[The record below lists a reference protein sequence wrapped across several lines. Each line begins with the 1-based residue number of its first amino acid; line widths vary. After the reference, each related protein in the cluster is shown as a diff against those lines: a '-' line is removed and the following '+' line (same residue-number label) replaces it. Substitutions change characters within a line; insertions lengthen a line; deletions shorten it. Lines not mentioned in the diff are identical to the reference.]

1 MFNLI
6 VKSSF
11 RFLFS
16 VFFLCIVSSSNAQNT
31 EGFLPNITPP
41 SPVAGELGKYGN
53 VPVGLFTGAPNLSI
67 PLLNFKTKNLESPI
81 SLSYGSNGIKVDEV
95 ASNVGLGWN
104 LIFGGV
110 ITRTVRDQ
118 NDDNQ
123 RMVYPPDDM
132 PNPSPD
138 DRLQFYRAAGQE
150 FADTEKDIY
159 SFNFNGNSGKF
170 IYDKNNVP
178 VLVNNQ
184 KIKIERTGTNNADFL
199 LTTANGI
206 RYYFTEKETTAF
218 RSQGAGHSIISAS
231 VTAWYL
237 TQLVHP
243 NGSVISLVYENTFMD
258 YTASNS
264 QTLTMAFTP
273 GQTGCGRD
281 FYVKAPTLSGIV
293 AHEMSVVGK
302 RIKKIYSNN
311 SKEGY
316 ITFTYFTGGINAEVE
331 GDCKI
336 ETLTHYNESNQ
347 VIEKVSF
354 NYLKTAN
361 GRVFLQNFTFL
372 DPSKKYSFEY
382 INQSNFPKRLSAS
395 QDHWGYYNGKSNS
408 NLIPKNISGYGVTID
423 ETQYSGADKE
433 PYADFA
439 KTGMLSKVIYPA
451 KGYTEFDY
459 EGNTYWGE
467 QTTYPAR
474 KSDNYVRGTDDNDD
488 TPVVYTMTSP
498 IDQRVEMYGLVT
510 YVSPNGPP
518 KYDKDGNIIPDPLD
532 TGHDIASVLLKCRD
546 CTSSGGSFFTY
557 SQFGTQVSHS
567 PYNFIRRE
575 SNIFY
580 FNAKAGK
587 TYEFHF
593 FKGGINT
600 KASLKATYYATAP
613 VKTDTN
619 IPTGGVR
626 IKTTKDFS
634 GTGIAAGYKRYYYG
648 PKDDLN
654 HSSGNKGKMPL
665 YMDKSVRRVNC
676 PPGDGQMGTA
686 CWFAD
691 YEDLVVSSSSII
703 SLFDTGSSNCF
714 YKYVTVSEGGDNF
727 ENGGEMK
734 EFKIHRDVDG
744 ALIVGNVDI
753 KSAPLTNLGWD
764 NGLELKS
771 QIFKKKASGD
781 GFITIAESENTY
793 KLDPS
798 YGGEV
803 RSFSVRKN
811 FNDPCGVAQYAE
823 NLSIVEY
830 KTKLYWHYLEYSI
843 SKKYDLDGLN
853 PVETQTV
860 YKYGNPSHI
869 QLTSQST
876 KSSLKENLET
886 RYYYPHDLLSEPFVS
901 EMIAGNRID
910 TPLKTET
917 YRGTVKQSEQKT
929 VFGKDA
935 STADLLLPKFIY
947 TAKAAAALE
956 KKITF
961 GKYDE
966 KGNILEYTPENGTPV
981 SIIWGY
987 NKTQPIA
994 KIENA
999 LYSQAASYAANLQDK
1014 SDTKTET
1021 ELKEALGLFRT
1032 ALPNAMITTY
1042 TYKPLVGVS
1051 TVTDPKGQT
1060 TTYTYDDFGR
1070 LDVVKDAK
1078 GNILS
1083 ENQYRYKQ

>member
-16 VFFLCIVSSSNAQNT
+16 LFFLCIVSSSNAQNT
-31 EGFLPNITPP
+31 EGGFLPNIIPP
-41 SPVAGELGKYGN
+41 SPVAGELGKFGN
-53 VPVGLFTGAPNLSI
+53 VPVGLFTGSANLSVS
-67 PLLNFKTKNLESPI
+67 LLTFKTKNLESPL

-104 LIFGGV
+104 LNVGGV
-110 ITRTVRDQ
+110 ITRTVRDL
-118 NDDNQ
+118 NDDSNQ
-123 RMVYPPDDM
+123 SIDI
-132 PNPSPD
+132 PNLYTATPEQQ
-138 DRLQFYRAAGQE
+138 LQFYKAAGQD
-150 FADTEKDIY
+150 FADTERDIY
-159 SFNFNGNSGKF
+159 SFNCNGISGKF
-170 IYDKNNVP
+170 VYDKNNVP

-184 KIKIERTGTNNADFL
+184 KIKIERIGLNGEDFK
-199 LTTANGI
+199 LTAANGVQ
-206 RYYFTEKETTAF
+206 YFFTEKETTTF
-218 RSQGAGHSIISAS
+218 RNQGEGHSVISGS

-237 TQLVHP
+237 TKIAHP
-243 NGSVISLVYENTFMD
+243 NNSAIVFTYEPEPVNLE

-264 QTLTMAFTP
+264 QRLMLSNGVQLSCSGPAFT
-273 GQTGCGRD
+273 
-281 FYVKAPTLSGIV
+281 APILSGISSYNMKV
-293 AHEMSVVGK
+293 IGK
-302 RIKKIYSNN
+302 RITKISSSN
-311 SKEGY
+311 SSDGY
-316 ITFTYFTGGINAEVE
+316 VTIAYYANGVNAEVT
-331 GDCKI
+331 GNSKI
-336 ETLTHYNESNQ
+336 ESITQYNITGAI
-347 VIEKVSF
+347 IEKLNL
-354 NYLKTAN
+354 NYLKTGN
-361 GRVFLQNFTFL
+361 SRVFLQNITYN

-382 INQSNFPKRLSAS
+382 IAPDSFPNRLSKS
-395 QDHWGYYNGKSNS
+395 QDHWGYYNGKSNI
-408 NLIPKNISGYGVTID
+408 NLVPKNITEYGLNNLD
-423 ETQYSGADKE
+423 YQGANKE
-433 PYADFA
+433 PDGDFA
-439 KTGMLSKVIYPA
+439 KIGLLSKITYPT
-451 KGYTEFDY
+451 KGYTQFDY
-459 EGNTYWGE
+459 ESNTYWGSK
-467 QTTYPAR
+467 TTYPAKVQAR
-474 KSDNYVRGTDDNDD
+474 IDHIFEDENGDNIEDYKNGKTI
-488 TPVVYTMTSP
+488 TITSP
-498 IDQRVEMYGLVT
+498 MDQTITFSGFVDYADLEAPHEGG
-510 YVSPNGPP
+510 NGPVR
-518 KYDKDGNIIPDPLD
+518 DPLD
-532 TGHDIASVLLKCRD
+532 KGNYTARVRVAKAASPTNYLKFY
-546 CTSSGGSFFTY
+546 TM
-557 SQFGTQVSHS
+557 SQFGSKVSADPHVIVEMATE
-567 PYNFIRRE
+567 P
-575 SNIFY
+575 FY
-580 FNAKAGK
+580 FDAKAGQ
-587 TYEFHF
+587 TYIITLT
-593 FKGGINT
+593 KNGIRTSAGINFY
-600 KASLKATYYATAP
+600 YYADVP
-613 VKTDTN
+613 KTEDTN
-619 IPTGGVR
+619 IETGGVR
-626 IKTTKDFS
+626 IKSTKDFAS
-634 GTGIAAGYKRYYYG
+634 AAAAPVYKRFYYG
-648 PKDDLN
+648 PKHDLN
-654 HSSGNKGKMPL
+654 HSSGDKGRNPYYIDQTMIRSMCTSEWGVGL
-665 YMDKSVRRVNC
+665 CAFVDNYYL
-676 PPGDGQMGTA
+676 T
-686 CWFAD
+686 
-691 YEDLVVSSSSII
+691 LSSSSLV

-714 YKYVTVSEGGDNF
+714 YKYVTTSEGGDNF

-734 EFKIHRDVDG
+734 EFIVNRDEHG
-744 ALIVGNVDI
+744 SSLFSTDI
-753 KSAPLTNLGWD
+753 KGAPLTNSGWD

-771 QIFKKKASGD
+771 EIFKKKTPNGP
-781 GFITIAESENTY
+781 FITIAETENKY
-793 KLDPS
+793 KEDPAYS
-798 YGGEV
+798 KEV
-803 RSFSVRKN
+803 IAYRVRKN
-811 FNDPCGVAQYAE
+811 YTELCPNVQTVD
-823 NLSIVEY
+823 NMSMVEY
-830 KTKLYWHYLEYSI
+830 KTLGHWFYLESSI

-947 TAKAAAALE
+947 TAKAAASLE